1 MTSIWLFGAT
11 GRGGR
16 TVAQALTARGIPVV
30 LLGRNPQQ
38 LASVAGSLS
47 GGPDTVETLAI
58 AGLSEVPSLIE
69 RHRPG
74 VIVNTV
80 GPFTQTGIPLALAC
94 LKAGTHYVDLANE
107 LDAVLRLL
115 DLNAEA
121 HDRGITIVTGAGF
134 GVLATEALAIT
145 LRGEREPA
153 LKAEVAALPA
163 VEALGSAVLASSV
176 DVLAYGGRRY
186 HDGQLVRNRFG
197 ADHIRVSLPS
207 GSSREA
213 VGVPTGE
220 LEAARRASGAGEVV
234 AYSSE
239 VPSGRIAR
247 ALLPIMSVVL
257 SVTAIRRQVLRLIE
271 HLRLAPPVSRGEVSW
286 AYARLEWADH
296 SNAEAWLR
304 TGEGYAFTGEVAA
317 LVADGLREGSLSAG
331 AFTPGA
337 LFGPTLAVRAGAE
350 VLVPGNKKAM
360 S

>member
-1 MTSIWLFGAT
+1 
-11 GRGGR
+11 
-16 TVAQALTARGIPVV
+16 VV

-38 LASVAGSLS
+38 LESTAASLS
-47 GGPDTVETLAI
+47 GSPNAVETLAI
-58 AGLSEVPSLIE
+58 PGLSELPSLIA
-69 RHRPG
+69 RHRPA
-74 VIVNTV
+74 VLVNTV
-80 GPFTQTGIPLALAC
+80 GPFTRTAVPLARAC
-94 LKAGTHYVDLANE
+94 LEVGTHYVDLANE
-107 LDAVLRLL
+107 LDAVRQLL

-121 HDRGITIVTGAGF
+121 RDRGSTIVTGAGF

-153 LKAEVAALPA
+153 VEAHVAALPA
-163 VEALGSAVLASSV
+163 VEGLGSAVLSSSV

-186 HDGQLVRNRFG
+186 QNGRLVRSRFG
-197 ADHIRVSLPS
+197 GDHIRVGLPS
-207 GSSREA
+207 GGSRQA

-220 LEAARRASGAGEVV
+220 LEAGRRASGARDVV

-247 ALLPIMSVVL
+247 GLLPIMSMLL
-257 SVTAIRRQVLRLIE
+257 SVNVIRRQVLRLIE
-271 HLRLAPPVSRGEVSW
+271 RLRLTPPVSPGEESW
-286 AYARLEWADH
+286 AYARLDWADN

-317 LVADGLREGSLSAG
+317 LVADGLREGSVSAG

-350 VLVPGNKKAM
+350 ILLSSDIEAA

>member
-1 MTSIWLFGAT
+1 MTSIWLLGAT

-16 TVAQALTARGIPVV
+16 AVARALISRGIPVV
-30 LLGRNPQQ
+30 LLGRNAAQ
-38 LASVAGSLS
+38 LASVAASFN
-47 GGPDTVETLAI
+47 GPGAAETLAI
-58 AGLSEVPSLIE
+58 AGWSELPSLIAQ
-69 RHRPG
+69 RRPG
-74 VIVNTV
+74 VLVNTV
-80 GPFTQTGIPLALAC
+80 GPFTRTAVPLARAC

-107 LDAVLRLL
+107 LDVVRQLL

-121 HDRGITIVTGAGF
+121 HDHGTTIVTGAGF

-153 LKAEVAALPA
+153 VKAQVAALPA
-163 VEALGSAVLASSV
+163 VDGLGSAVLSSSV

-186 HDGQLVRNRFG
+186 QDGQLVRNRFG
-197 ADHIRVSLPS
+197 ADHIRVGLPS
-207 GSSREA
+207 GGSRQA

-220 LEAARRASGAGEVV
+220 LEAGRRASGARDVV

-247 ALLPIMSVVL
+247 GLLPIMSMLL
-257 SVTAIRRQVLRLIE
+257 SVNVIRRQVLRLIE
-271 HLRLAPPVSRGEVSW
+271 RLRLTPPVSPGEVSW
-286 AYARLEWADH
+286 AYARLDWADR

-317 LVADGLREGSLSAG
+317 LVADGLREGSISAG

-337 LFGPTLAVRAGAE
+337 LFGPNLAVRAGAE
-350 VLVPGNKKAM
+350 ILRSSNMEAA

>member
-1 MTSIWLFGAT
+1 
-11 GRGGR
+11 
-16 TVAQALTARGIPVV
+16 LTARGIPVV

-38 LASVAGSLS
+38 LASAAASLGGS
-47 GGPDTVETLAI
+47 PKAVETLAI
-58 AGLSEVPSLIE
+58 AGWSELPSLIA

-74 VIVNTV
+74 VLVNTV
-80 GPFTQTGIPLALAC
+80 GPFTRTAVPLARAC
-94 LKAGTHYVDLANE
+94 LEVGTHYVDLANE
-107 LDAVLRLL
+107 LDAVLQLL

-121 HDRGITIVTGAGF
+121 HDHGTTIVTGAGF

-153 LKAEVAALPA
+153 VKAQVAALPA
-163 VEALGSAVLASSV
+163 VEGLGSAVLSSSV

-186 HDGQLVRNRFG
+186 QHGQLVRNRFG
-197 ADHIRVSLPS
+197 ADHIRVNLPS
-207 GSSREA
+207 GCSRQA

-220 LEAARRASGAGEVV
+220 LESARRASGAGEVV

-247 ALLPIMSVVL
+247 ALLPVMSALL
-257 SVTAIRRQVLRLIE
+257 SVTAIRRRVLRLIE
-271 HLRLAPPVSRGEVSW
+271 RLRLAPPVSRGEVSW
-286 AYARLEWADH
+286 AYARLEWADN

-317 LVADGLREGSLSAG
+317 LVADGLREGSASAG

-350 VLVPGNKKAM
+350 ILLCGNEAR

>member
-1 MTSIWLFGAT
+1 MTSIWLLGAT

-16 TVAQALTARGIPVV
+16 AVAHALTARGIPVV

-38 LASVAGSLS
+38 LASAAASLS
-47 GGPDTVETLAI
+47 GPPGAVETLTI
-58 AGLSEVPSLIE
+58 AGWSELPALIA
-69 RHRPG
+69 RRRPG
-74 VIVNTV
+74 VVVNTV
-80 GPFTQTGIPLALAC
+80 GPFTRTAVPLALAC

-107 LDAVLRLL
+107 LDAVLQLL
-115 DLNAEA
+115 DLNDEA
-121 HDRGITIVTGAGF
+121 HARGITLVTGAGF
-134 GVLATEALAIT
+134 GVLATEALTIT

-153 LKAEVAALPA
+153 VKAQVAALPA
-163 VEALGSAVLASSV
+163 VEGLGSAVLSSSV
-176 DVLAYGGRRY
+176 EVLAYGGRRY
-186 HDGQLVRNRFG
+186 QGGQLVRNRLG
-197 ADHIRVSLPS
+197 ADHIRVDLPS
-207 GSSREA
+207 GGTRQA

-247 ALLPIMSVVL
+247 VVLPIMSVAL
-257 SVTAIRRQVLRLIE
+257 SVNVICRQALRLIE
-271 HLRLAPPVSRGEVSW
+271 RLRLAPPVSPGEVSW
-286 AYARLEWADH
+286 AYARLEWADR
-296 SNAEAWLR
+296 SNADAWLR

-317 LVADGLREGSLSAG
+317 LVADGLRNGSASAG

-350 VLVPGNKKAM
+350 ILLSANEAT